1 MKSPYAPLLNNNSG
15 KKGGKTAFFFRWGIL
30 AIIAG
35 ITVLLWIRLYAVT
48 PGPLQEENGVIV
60 YIPPDTGFKKI
71 ETILISHGVIEP
83 DPRFP
88 VIARFMGVSNK
99 LKAGEY
105 RFKAGQ
111 TPYQVL
117 RALESGSTLQRPL
130 TIPEGENI
138 YQIADIITAQG
149 CGSRERFLALV
160 QDPEFVKGFGLK
172 ADSLEGYLFPDTY
185 KCSRGQD
192 EKNIIKMMV
201 SRFKEVFDELDD
213 GPRAE
218 AARSLSAR
226 EIVTLASIVEKE
238 TAVAEERPL
247 IARVFLNRLK
257 RGMRLQSDP
266 TVIYGLADFDGNLT
280 RRDLKQPSPYNTY
293 VIKGLPPGPIG
304 NPGRE
309 AIEAVLHPADGA
321 YLYFVS
327 KNDGTHQFSKTL
339 REHNRAVVKYQKRR
353 NSR

>member
-1 MKSPYAPLLNNNSG
+1 MKSPQAPLLSNNPRRKS
-15 KKGGKTAFFFRWGIL
+15 GKTAFFLRWSIL

-35 ITVLLWIRLYAVT
+35 ITSLLWIRLYAVT

-60 YIPPDTGFKKI
+60 YVPPDTGFKGI
-71 ETILISHGVIEP
+71 ETILISQGVIEP

-88 VIARFMGVSNK
+88 IIARFMGVSKK

-105 RFKAGQ
+105 QFTAGQ

-117 RALESGSTLQRPL
+117 KELESGSTLQRPL
-130 TIPEGENI
+130 TIPEGANI
-138 YQIADIITAQG
+138 YQIADIIAKQG
-149 CGSRERFLALV
+149 CGSKERFLALV
-160 QDPEFVKGFGLK
+160 KEPQFIEGFGFNF
-172 ADSLEGYLFPDTY
+172 DSLEGYLFPDTY
-185 KCSRGQD
+185 NCSRGQD
-192 EKNIIKMMV
+192 EKNIIKAMV
-201 SRFKEVFDELDD
+201 GRFKEVFSEI
-213 GPRAE
+213 GSQRAE
-218 AARSLSAR
+218 GAPSLSAH

-266 TVIYGLADFDGNLT
+266 TVIYGLANFDGNLT
-280 RRDLKQPSPYNTY
+280 RRDLKEATPYNTY

-309 AIEAVLHPADGA
+309 AIEAVLNPADEK

-327 KNDGTHQFSKTL
+327 KNDGTHHFSKTL
-339 REHNRAVVKYQKRR
+339 KDHNRAVVKYQKKR
-353 NSR
+353 NSH